1 MNMNDI
7 CYLNGE
13 FLSLAD
19 AKISVLDR
27 GFIFGEGLYEV
38 MTAVECNLLHSKNHF
53 KRLRDGA
60 KDMQLEIPFSDSELY
75 CLINEVLA
83 RNHFACCS
91 VYLQFT
97 KGPAP
102 RNHFYP
108 SEYVPTLFIMT
119 SPFKMPSCLDVV
131 NAILL
136 KDIRW
141 QKCNVKSTSLYANT
155 WAKTMAKTSGGEE
168 AIFEREGI
176 LTEGATSNLFLVYED
191 RVLTPKENEFI
202 LSGVTRELVL
212 EILRRKNINY
222 EETVI
227 PTDSLWRADEVL
239 LTSTTK
245 GVVAVKAINGKPI
258 GNGKNF
264 NLGVEIFEAMKA
276 LSFT

>member
-1 MNMNDI
+1 M
-7 CYLNGE
+7 
-13 FLSLAD
+13 
-19 AKISVLDR
+19 
-27 GFIFGEGLYEV
+27 
-38 MTAVECNLLHSKNHF
+38 
-53 KRLRDGA
+53 
-60 KDMQLEIPFSDSELY
+60 
-75 CLINEVLA
+75 
-83 RNHFACCS
+83 
-91 VYLQFT
+91 
-97 KGPAP
+97 
-102 RNHFYP
+102 
-108 SEYVPTLFIMT
+108 
-119 SPFKMPSCLDVV
+119 
-131 NAILL
+131 
-136 KDIRW
+136 
-141 QKCNVKSTSLYANT
+141 KSTSLYANT
-155 WAKTMAKTSGGEE
+155 WAKTLAKTSGGEE

>member
-1 MNMNDI
+1 MNSI

-13 FLSLAD
+13 FVSLAD
-19 AKISVLDR
+19 AKVSVLDR

-38 MTAVECNLLHSKNHF
+38 MTAVECDLLHYKNHI

-60 KDMQLEIPFSDSELY
+60 KDMQLAIPFSDSELY
-75 CLINEVLA
+75 CLIKKVIAHN
-83 RNHFACCS
+83 NFPCCS

-102 RNHFYP
+102 RDHLYP
-108 SEYVPTLFIMT
+108 AEYVPTLFIMT
-119 SPFKMPSCLDVV
+119 SPIKMPGRLKFVD
-131 NAILL
+131 AILL

-176 LTEGATSNLFLVYED
+176 LTEGATSNLFLVYENK
-191 RVLTPKENEFI
+191 VFTPEENEYI
-202 LSGVTRELVL
+202 LPGVTRELVL
-212 EILRRKNINY
+212 EILRKKNINY
-222 EETVI
+222 EETALS
-227 PTDSLWRADEVL
+227 TDSLWLADELL

-245 GVVAVKAINGKPI
+245 GVVAVKAVNGKTI
-258 GNGKNF
+258 GDGKTF
-264 NLGVEIFEAMKA
+264 NLGVEIFQAMKTF
-276 LSFT
+276 SFS

>member
-1 MNMNDI
+1 MNSI
-7 CYLNGE
+7 CYLNGK
-13 FLSLAD
+13 FVSLAD

-38 MTAVECNLLHSKNHF
+38 IAAVECNPLHYKKHF

-60 KDMQLEIPFSDSELY
+60 KDMQFDIPFSDSELY
-75 CLINEVLA
+75 FLIKEVLA
-83 RNHFACCS
+83 HNKLPFCS
-91 VYLQFT
+91 VYLQLT

-102 RNHFYP
+102 RDHFYP
-108 SEYVPTLFIMT
+108 PEYVPTLFIMT
-119 SPFKMPSCLDVV
+119 SPIKMENRLNVV
-131 NAILL
+131 KAILF

-155 WAKTMAKTSGGEE
+155 WAKTMARTSGGEE
-168 AIFEREGI
+168 AIFEREGV
-176 LTEGATSNLFLVYED
+176 LTEGATSNLFLVHENK
-191 RVLTPKENEFI
+191 VLTPEENQYI
-202 LSGVTRELVL
+202 LPGVTRELVL

-227 PTDSLWRADEVL
+227 PTDSLWKADELL

-245 GVVAVKAINGKPI
+245 GVVAVESVNGKKI
-258 GNGKNF
+258 GVGKNF

-276 LSFT
+276 LNFT